1 MKRVALRDAGG
12 IEMSDLP
19 FPANAAYLRVAEV
32 ASLLRV
38 DVKTIRRW
46 IVAGE
51 LPATQPG
58 RDWRI
63 ARSDLRAFLHSRGE
77 RVIANVL

>member
-1 MKRVALRDAGG
+1 
-12 IEMSDLP
+12 MSDLP
-19 FPANAAYLRVAEV
+19 FPINAAYLRVAEV

-46 IVAGE
+46 IVAGD
-51 LPATQPG
+51 LPATRPG

-63 ARSDLRAFLHSRGE
+63 ARSDLKTFLHARGE
-77 RVIANVL
+77 RMIANVL